1 MNRAVLTYPV
11 IAQEGA
17 LASVSEHLSPATKRV
32 AIITSQDIA
41 EIASQ
46 AIESVT
52 NADRDAKIIE
62 VPPGESAKDLAVA
75 NKVWAELAAFG
86 VTRSDAI
93 IGVGGGATTD
103 LAGFIAGTWMRGVDV
118 IYCPTTL
125 LAMVDAAIG
134 GKTGIN
140 TDQGKNLVGVFHDP
154 IAVVCDSFTLH
165 SLPEAEFRSGFAE
178 IIKSGLIGDSEI
190 LNLIEV
196 SDEADLLSPGPTL
209 DTLIRRS
216 VDVKAAVVAADP
228 REKALSG
235 VGRAA
240 LNYGHTF
247 GHAIEKSQ
255 HYQLRHGEAISIGM
269 SFAAALGQAA
279 NVTSALLAQRQAALL
294 SKLGLPTRFDAAP
307 LGEIVEIAKLD
318 KKNRA
323 ELLRF
328 IVLRDIGDVEFLEA
342 PSQGLLEEA
351 WLKIQ

>member
-17 LASVSEHLSPATKRV
+17 LASVPEHLSPETKRV
-32 AIITSQDIA
+32 AIITSRDIA

-46 AIESVT
+46 VHESVT
-52 NADRDAKIIE
+52 HADRDAKIIE
-62 VPPGESAKDLAVA
+62 VPPGESAKDLEVA

-140 TDQGKNLVGVFHDP
+140 TDQAKNLVGVFHDP
-154 IAVVCDSFTLH
+154 IAVICDSLTLH

-178 IIKSGLIGDSEI
+178 IIKSGLIGDAEI

-209 DTLIRRS
+209 DDLIRRS
-216 VDVKAAVVAADP
+216 VDVKSAVVAVDP

-255 HYQLRHGEAISIGM
+255 RYRLRHGEAISIGM

-279 NVTSALLAQRQAALL
+279 NVTPAPLVQRQAALL

-328 IVLRDIGDVEFLEA
+328 IVLRNIGDVEFLEA